1 MDFWEAP
8 VLVLPELPELPELY
22 AALGTE
28 GMGGMDFVFFSDS
41 FVFWQKGQ
49 FDLIGIL
56 GVFVFFLIYI
66 VVYIHKYINIYLLHI
81 DMKAFHI

>member
-28 GMGGMDFVFFSDS
+28 GMGGMDFFFQIP
-41 FVFWQKGQ
+41 FVF
-49 FDLIGIL
+49 
-56 GVFVFFLIYI
+56 
-66 VVYIHKYINIYLLHI
+66 
-81 DMKAFHI
+81 

>member
-28 GMGGMDFVFFSDS
+28 GMGGMDFVFSDS
-41 FVFWQKGQ
+41 FVFWQTR
-49 FDLIGIL
+49 
-56 GVFVFFLIYI
+56 
-66 VVYIHKYINIYLLHI
+66 
-81 DMKAFHI
+81 